1 MASKVTVG
9 LTDAKLQGL
18 RPPAS
23 GQVEY
28 PDSAVPGLRVR
39 IGVGGTKSFILRKR
53 VAGKW
58 RNVTLGRYSERFTL
72 AAARKKARTLLS
84 DIEFKADPVAAL
96 PKPRPYQ
103 SAGFTVRALWPDY
116 KAAKSH
122 LRNLR
127 EVERVFHRHILP
139 EFGDRAAD
147 SVTRAEITRFID
159 EIARTAPGMARR
171 TLSYL
176 SSFYGWAL
184 PRLDRLPG
192 NPCRDAGRP
201 RRPKSRER
209 VLGQQ
214 ETGLLWNILEGERE
228 PFGSAI
234 QLLLLTGQRRNE
246 VFNADC
252 SEFDLQSRVWTIPG
266 ARAKNGVAHLV
277 PLPLQAISIVKELT
291 KARSVG
297 KLFPAR
303 GNAEAGPSG
312 FSKAMTRIRA
322 ALEEQVDAP
331 VPHWTL
337 HDLRRTLATGMQRLG
352 VRLEVTE
359 AVLNHLS
366 GSRSGIVGVYQR
378 HNYFIEKRAALNAW
392 AKEVRRLART
402 HKLHMGAA
410 SERSG
415 SGSSDV
421 SARAAPSFDGWS
433 DVAVERVGATR

>member
-1 MASKVTVG
+1 MASKVAVG

-23 GQVEY
+23 GQAEY
-28 PDSAVPGLRVR
+28 PDSVVPGLRVR
-39 IGVGGTKSFILRKR
+39 IGVSGTKSFILRKR

-72 AAARKKARTLLS
+72 AAARKKARVLLS

-96 PKPRPYQ
+96 PKPRRYQ
-103 SAGFTVRALWPDY
+103 PSGHTVRALWPDY

-127 EVERVFHRHILP
+127 EVERVFKRHILP

-147 SVTRAEITRFID
+147 GISRAEITRFID
-159 EIARTAPGMARR
+159 EIARRAPGMARR
-171 TLSYL
+171 TLSYF

-201 RRPKSRER
+201 PRPKSRER
-209 VLGQQ
+209 VLS
-214 ETGLLWNILEGERE
+214 EREIGLLWHILERE
-228 PFGSAI
+228 GVPFGPAI

-246 VFNADC
+246 VFSADC
-252 SEFDLQSRVWTIPG
+252 AEFNLKTGVWTIP
-266 ARAKNGVAHLV
+266 AERAKNGVAHLV
-277 PLPLQAISIVKELT
+277 PLPPPVVTIVKQV
-291 KARSVG
+291 ARSEGG

-303 GNAEAGPSG
+303 GNSEAGPSG
-312 FSKAMTRIRA
+312 FSKAMARIRT
-322 ALEEQVDAP
+322 ALEEEVGGE

-337 HDLRRTLATGMQRLG
+337 HDLRRTLATGLQRLC

-366 GSRSGIVGVYQR
+366 GSRAGIVGVYQR
-378 HNYFIEKRAALNAW
+378 HHYFDEKKSALTAW
-392 AKEVRRLART
+392 YKEVKRLS
-402 HKLHMGAA
+402 GAH
-410 SERSG
+410 RPKPRG
-415 SGSSDV
+415 
-421 SARAAPSFDGWS
+421 
-433 DVAVERVGATR
+433 